1 MRSYMPGAHRRFLED
16 VGKIAN
22 IRPFVEARR
31 HDRALCI
38 AYDACLAMLR
48 VFRDKHI
55 QMVTRYIIIKA
66 RETRSHSRSTSSNSA
81 PKAVNIASASS
92 QKFDHKDGK
101 EAAVPA
107 ARNLRGTGGTALIP
121 FLKQARDET
130 GEPAVDQWVR
140 RILGRG
146 RGAKDSP
153 FAELGKVGKDTEGEL
168 EIVGLAGTWA
178 VDESS
183 EGGLCHW

>member
-1 MRSYMPGAHRRFLED
+1 MPGAHRRFLQD
-16 VGKIAN
+16 VGKVAN
-22 IRPFVEARR
+22 LRTFVEARR
-31 HDRALCI
+31 HERGLCI

-66 RETRSHSRSTSSNSA
+66 RENRGHGRSNSNASA
-81 PKAVNIASASS
+81 PKPINLASASS
-92 QKFDHKDGK
+92 KKLDPTDGK
-101 EAAVPA
+101 EAGVPA

-130 GEPAVDQWVR
+130 GEKAIDQWTT
-140 RILGRG
+140 RIMSRG
-146 RGAKDSP
+146 QGGKGSP
-153 FAELGKVGKDTEGEL
+153 FAALGKVGRDTDGEL